1 MVMIKIGVAGGAGRM
16 GKAIVA
22 EIARNPRCELVGVT
36 VLEQDPNRGRDAGE
50 VAGIGRLNVPLRHT
64 PVEMFENADVV
75 IDFTSPAASLEHCM
89 LAHEYKTALVI
100 GTTGFN
106 PKQNEMLKS
115 HAEKVPLLGA
125 PNMSLGV
132 NLLQALTTVAARIL
146 DDRFDAEIL
155 EMHHNAKRDAPSG
168 TALALGES
176 VAKGR
181 GVRLSEKAAH
191 DRSGQ
196 RDIGDIGFAVLRGG
210 DVVGDHTVF
219 FAGPGER
226 IELSHRASSRVI
238 YAHGAVHAALWIAD
252 KPAGLYTMQDVLNL
266 GL

>member
-1 MVMIKIGVAGGAGRM
+1 
-16 GKAIVA
+16 
-22 EIARNPRCELVGVT
+22 
-36 VLEQDPNRGRDAGE
+36 
-50 VAGIGRLNVPLRHT
+50 
-64 PVEMFENADVV
+64 
-75 IDFTSPAASLEHCM
+75 
-89 LAHEYKTALVI
+89 
-100 GTTGFN
+100 
-106 PKQNEMLKS
+106 
-115 HAEKVPLLGA
+115 
-125 PNMSLGV
+125 
-132 NLLQALTTVAARIL
+132 
-146 DDRFDAEIL
+146 
-155 EMHHNAKRDAPSG
+155 
-168 TALALGES
+168 

-196 RDIGDIGFAVLRGG
+196 REIGDIGFAVLRGG